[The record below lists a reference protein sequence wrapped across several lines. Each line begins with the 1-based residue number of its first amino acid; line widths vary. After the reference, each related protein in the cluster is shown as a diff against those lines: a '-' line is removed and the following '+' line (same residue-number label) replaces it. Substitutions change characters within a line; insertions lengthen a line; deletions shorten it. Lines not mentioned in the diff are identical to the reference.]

1 MQPFMGKV
9 KIFSI
14 FLLQT
19 VATVG
24 QRILQYRE
32 LKDIT
37 LAQLEDITGSP
48 NQTLSRYEHSK
59 RSPNIQTAQKLA
71 ETMGVNLLWLMGY
84 DAPMYAALEDIAL
97 TADESEI
104 VRCYRIMPP
113 ALKQSFL
120 QMARST
126 AGTIPHE
133 YVARDEESW
142 LYGSAAEYSLSQ
154 TSTWNSLMPYCWN
167 TTTQER
173 RRN

>member
-1 MQPFMGKV
+1 MFQK
-9 KIFSI
+9 
-14 FLLQT
+14 
-19 VATVG
+19 VATIG

-48 NQTLSRYEHSK
+48 AQTLNRYENSR
-59 RSPNIQTAQKLA
+59 RSPNIQTAQQLA
-71 ETMGVNLLWLMGY
+71 ETMDVNLLWLMGY

-113 ALKQSFL
+113 ALKLSFL

-126 AGTIPHE
+126 AGTIPHKYDTQSE
-133 YVARDEESW
+133 DSW
-142 LYGSAAEYSLSQ
+142 LYGSAAAFGG
-154 TSTWNSLMPYCWN
+154 TSVAAEITKEGAAAFIQATNGKPKRKRKKKPE
-167 TTTQER
+167 TTSE
-173 RRN
+173 

>member
-1 MQPFMGKV
+1 MFQK
-9 KIFSI
+9 
-14 FLLQT
+14 

-24 QRILQYRE
+24 QRILQYRK

-37 LAQLEDITGSP
+37 LAQLEEITGSP
-48 NQTLSRYEHSK
+48 NQTLSRYELSR
-59 RSPNIQTAQKLA
+59 RSPNIQTAQQLA

-113 ALKQSFL
+113 NLKQSFL
-120 QMARST
+120 NMARST

-142 LYGSAAEYSLSQ
+142 LYGSAAAFGGTAARAGITKEEAAAFIDA
-154 TSTWNSLMPYCWN
+154 TNGKPRKKRRKVPKSTND
-167 TTTQER
+167 
-173 RRN
+173 